1 MNCTITESYINK
13 VNENYIVTLIIFW
26 SDDYGL
32 SVIKQN
38 IDPFGLY
45 WICSRTSSLTGFH
58 HALPLLSSHNTR
70 RMIPHS
76 LNLPTHVNLSYI
88 LKVLFLY
95 RYLYQKHPCW
105 IICKVSIL
113 TICYLAFMVWSC
125 QHEFETLS
133 FSSTLGSRKRNIDK
147 RFHTNMPQIQ
157 KYITEMLQFS
167 ESRLD

>member
-1 MNCTITESYINK
+1 MTLCWGASSVSLFIRYEKQCKNVNLIKMNCTITESYINK

-45 WICSRTSSLTGFH
+45 WICSRTSRLTGFH

-76 LNLPTHVNLSYI
+76 LNLPTHV
-88 LKVLFLY
+88 KKTY
-95 RYLYQKHPCW
+95 RIYWRCCSF
-105 IICKVSIL
+105 IDIC
-113 TICYLAFMVWSC
+113 T
-125 QHEFETLS
+125 
-133 FSSTLGSRKRNIDK
+133 RNILV
-147 RFHTNMPQIQ
+147 
-157 KYITEMLQFS
+157 E
-167 ESRLD
+167 